1 MASILVMGCM
11 WGDEAKAKIVDYLAG
26 EARFVVRFQGGS
38 NAGHTIVHQGK
49 KYVFHTVPSGIMYP
63 EVKCLIGMGVV
74 IEPQALLNEIA
85 DLEKQGLKVEG
96 RLMIDYRAGLVLPLH
111 KELDSGHEENLGK
124 AFIGTTHRGIG
135 PAYSDLTA
143 RVAIRWEDLAHPG
156 YLKERLEALYRYH
169 HRDITAADIKS
180 QIAELRRCYK
190 LLHKYTGNVEQELH
204 AAYYEDA
211 NILFE
216 GAQGSLLDLGFGSYP
231 YVTSSRVMT
240 DGVGIGTGFSSRYLD
255 KVIGVYKAYG
265 TRVGEGPMPTELK
278 NKTGEQIRK
287 TGNEYGATTG
297 RPRRIGW
304 FDAVAGAQTARINAL
319 DSFALTCL
327 DVLSGIVELKICT
340 AYSYKNVSGK
350 NFISHPLEL
359 KQVKPIYESFK
370 GWEEDLGK
378 CKNLKKLP
386 KAARDY
392 LKALEE
398 LLNIP
403 LEIVSVG
410 RERSQTFMISR

>member
-1 MASILVMGCM
+1 M
-11 WGDEAKAKIVDYLAG
+11 WGDEAKAKIVDYLAS
-26 EARFVVRFQGGS
+26 EAKYVVRFQGGS
-38 NAGHTIVHQGK
+38 NAGHTIVHKGK
-49 KYVFHTVPSGIMYP
+49 KYVFHTVPSGILFP
-63 EVKCLIGMGVV
+63 ETACLIGMGVV
-74 IEPQALLNEIA
+74 IEPGALLAEIA
-85 DLEKQGLKVEG
+85 ALEEQGLSVEG

-111 KELDSGHEENLGK
+111 KELDSGHEQDLGK
-124 AFIGTTHRGIG
+124 AFIGTTQRGIG

-143 RVAIRWEDLAHPG
+143 RVGLRWQDLEYPK
-156 YLKERLEALYRYH
+156 YLKERLEAMYRYH
-169 HRDITAADIKS
+169 QRQISDADLKI
-180 QIAELRRCYK
+180 QIDELRHIHK
-190 LLHKYTGNVEQELH
+190 LLKRYTGNVEIKLH
-204 AAYYEDA
+204 EAYYADA

-216 GAQGSLLDLGFGSYP
+216 GAQGSLLDLGFGTYP

-327 DVLSGIVELKICT
+327 DVLSGLAELKICT
-340 AYSYKNVSGK
+340 RYQLDGK
-350 NFISHPLEL
+350 ETTELVSHPSQAG
-359 KQVKPIYESFK
+359 KVKPVYETFQ
-370 GWEEDLGK
+370 GWDADISA
-378 CKNLKKLP
+378 CKSLKKLP

-392 LKALEE
+392 LKALED